1 MALGI
6 QEERFKKNL
15 RYCFLLLK
23 YRSRSRAEIIS
34 RLKRRKVSLSEIK
47 KITDYLE
54 ENNYIND
61 REFTR
66 LFIATCLEKG
76 WGPKR
81 IEFTL
86 KRLGIG
92 EELRREVFKDK
103 ERYIVRLRELL
114 ENRIFRYQREKNSS
128 QKILRYMLSRG
139 FEYEDIIRQMQ
150 EMEIKF

>member
-1 MALGI
+1 MTLDI
-6 QEERFKKNL
+6 KEECFKKNL
-15 RYCFLLLK
+15 SYCFLLLK

-34 RLKRRKVSLSEIK
+34 RLKRRNVSLFQIK
-47 KITDYLE
+47 KITAYLE

-61 REFTR
+61 QEFTR
-66 LFIATCLEKG
+66 FFISASLEKG

-92 EELRREVFKDK
+92 EELRQEVFKDK
-103 ERYIVRLRELL
+103 DRYLSRLREIL
-114 ENRIFRYQREKNSS
+114 ERRIFRYPREKNSS
-128 QKILRYMLSRG
+128 QKILKYMISRG

-150 EMEIKF
+150 EREIEF